1 MRTFDRIRDLKG
13 FLRDERRAG
22 RRIGLVPTM
31 GALHSGHL
39 SLVEAARGR
48 GADLVVAS
56 IFVNPTQFGPNE
68 DLERYPRDLE
78 GDAEKLAGVGCD
90 VVFRPT
96 VDEVYPPGHQ
106 TRVTV
111 SEVTEGLCGAHR
123 PGHFE
128 GVTTVV
134 LALFEIV
141 RPDVAV
147 FGEKDYQQLVT
158 LRTMARDLHLDVEV
172 VGAPLVREEDGLAK
186 SSRNLYLTPDDR
198 ARGLSLSRGLFRA
211 RDLYA
216 QGERNAALLI
226 GAARAEMD
234 GAGVTPEY
242 LELRHADTLRPLER
256 ADGPCVLLVAAQVGA
271 TRLLDNVI
279 LARS

>member
-90 VVFRPT
+90 VVFHPT